1 MFIGLLG
8 TIPQIIIVIA
18 VSMYAAKRS
27 SAEAVLMMIGAITGL
42 LSSIFYTVAL
52 PWVINTYGITWYQ
65 SYSILISA
73 VAMLGGLCFAV
84 GLLLLVQNIL
94 NTKS

>member
-18 VSMYAAKRS
+18 VLMYAARRS

-42 LSSIFYTVAL
+42 LSSVFYTVAL

-94 NTKS
+94 NAKS

>member
-73 VAMLGGLCFAV
+73 VAMLGGLCFAI

-94 NTKS
+94 SAKS